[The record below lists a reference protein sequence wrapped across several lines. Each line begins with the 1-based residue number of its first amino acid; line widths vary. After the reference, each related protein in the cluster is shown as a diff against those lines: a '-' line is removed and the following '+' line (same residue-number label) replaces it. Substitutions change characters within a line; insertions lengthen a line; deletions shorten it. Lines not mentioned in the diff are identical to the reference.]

1 MRVQELTHL
10 QDADGFIK
18 FHDRLGD
25 TYRAKGHNISTTEVE
40 SWFSRHP
47 RIASV
52 NVYAIPMNHYG
63 YDGQLGCA
71 AITLHGN
78 TSSDAADATE
88 QEIVSQLEN
97 WLRTSDSA
105 LPAYAVPRFLR
116 ILVDTGAPSD
126 QPGMGGD
133 TGSDRVSLIMKKLKT
148 GLRKDGFSVPPAS
161 RDRMYWLESE
171 GIGFVPLT
179 SANRELL
186 LSGKARL

>member
-1 MRVQELTHL
+1 
-10 QDADGFIK
+10 
-18 FHDRLGD
+18 
-25 TYRAKGHNISTTEVE
+25 
-40 SWFSRHP
+40 
-47 RIASV
+47 
-52 NVYAIPMNHYG
+52 MNHYG
-63 YDGQLGCA
+63 YDGQVGCA

-78 TSSDAADATE
+78 TSSDEADATE
-88 QEIVSQLEN
+88 QSVVSQLEN

-171 GIGFVPLT
+171 GAGFVPLT